1 MNFFKNF
8 TDGLDYILD
17 NLSPKKPVKPKG
29 LFTKYKQALASDRK
43 KIEQDFNKELEEVK
57 NEYQKK

>member
-8 TDGLDYILD
+8 NDGLDFIFD
-17 NLSPKKPVKPKG
+17 NLSSKKPVKPKG

>member
-8 TDGLDYILD
+8 NDGLDFIFD

>member
-8 TDGLDYILD
+8 NDGLDFIFN
-17 NLSPKKPVKPKG
+17 NLSPIKPVKSKG

>member
-8 TDGLDYILD
+8 TDGLDFIFN
-17 NLSPKKPVKPKG
+17 NLSPIKPVNSKG

-43 KIEQDFNKELEEVK
+43 KIEQDFNKELEEFK

>member
-8 TDGLDYILD
+8 IDGLDFIFD

-43 KIEQDFNKELEEVK
+43 KIEQDLNQSIEKVK
-57 NEYQKK
+57 NDFQMK